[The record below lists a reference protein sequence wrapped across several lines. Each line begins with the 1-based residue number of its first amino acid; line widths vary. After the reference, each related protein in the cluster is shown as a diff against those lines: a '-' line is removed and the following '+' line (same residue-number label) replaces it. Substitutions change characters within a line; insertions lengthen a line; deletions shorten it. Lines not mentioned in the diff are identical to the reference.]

1 MHRLTGFEVAGA
13 RQQGPG
19 GQGGQHRAE
28 KRAYFRRHAGAPRAD
43 RPNGRRL
50 APPTPPPARS
60 VTAPWR
66 RVSPAGR
73 RPGIQCPPGDARLR
87 DEVRA
92 GLATVQRE
100 GFGGSHCLCHGDV
113 GNLEV
118 LHLAGAVLGEEAWKQ
133 AARSRAA
140 RVLAQGRDG
149 AWRCGLP
156 RFTEAPGLMLGLSGI
171 GLGLLRL
178 AAPDFVPSVLA
189 LQPARSLGSG

>member
-1 MHRLTGFEVAGA
+1 MRVLLARTVRMDVAWHLQHRPRPEVLPRPGDASL
-13 RQQGPG
+13 QQG
-19 GQGGQHRAE
+19 
-28 KRAYFRRHAGAPRAD
+28 RH
-43 RPNGRRL
+43 
-50 APPTPPPARS
+50 
-60 VTAPWR
+60 
-66 RVSPAGR
+66 
-73 RPGIQCPPGDARLR
+73 PGIQRPPGDARLR

-118 LHLAGAVLGEEAWKQ
+118 LHLAGEVLGEEAWKQ